1 MTGALA
7 HAGAIDTLTAQQK
20 HASATSATN
29 VFIEAGPGTGKTTV
43 SAQRFGVHRFAA
55 EHRHDPRA
63 VVAVSFTRAATY
75 NLRRRVQRLW
85 GTEALAWPHRIV
97 TLDTVMSDLLHDLLR
112 EGLLEWP
119 NANTLWPD
127 GDVML
132 DVRDSWASCG
142 GTVSTRSIYQLSL
155 RGRAL
160 HTTRLFAERYANR
173 VPATSIV
180 PLMLQGICTHDD
192 VRSILEQALAL
203 PDCAARIQ
211 ERLGQ
216 QLRALVVDEVFD
228 ANELDIAII
237 EAAIAAG
244 VGVTLVGDP
253 WQALYLFRGATPHVI
268 PDLLARN
275 GISTLPLTRSFR
287 WQTAEQAT
295 LADELRAGTGVILP
309 TDPDD
314 MDVVIALWWKD
325 LWNVGGGVL
334 PLAYHSFKGGYE
346 EAAATLLLN
355 HVTRNILDLD
365 ATYLTDALTA
375 LNIQDKDIPRQLEPE
390 FQSVIETLK
399 PGTAAA
405 VKAAYLQLVAVINSV
420 SARTLRAPHA
430 AHTSRLAAL
439 QSRMTHAGRPVP
451 GLTTH
456 QAKGGEWEIVGVSLR
471 DAERKA
477 LGAGLTV
484 TEDLHRK
491 IYVASTRARSRTIEV
506 FPATSPGRSAE
517 RAAPPTRRREGVI
530 PDGMTRARGGA

>member
-20 HASATSATN
+20 HASATSTTN

-43 SAQRFGVHRFAA
+43 SAQRFGVYRFAA
-55 EHRHDPRA
+55 EYRHDPRA

-75 NLRRRVQRLW
+75 NLRRRVKRLF

-97 TLDTVMSDLLHDLLR
+97 TLDTIMSDLLHDLLR
-112 EGLLEWP
+112 QGLIQWP
-119 NANTLWPD
+119 DAKTLWP
-127 GDVML
+127 GGNITL

-142 GTVSTRSIYQLSL
+142 GTTGTKSIYWLE
-155 RGRAL
+155 L
-160 HTTRLFAERYANR
+160 HGNAVVIKTGYDSAFRNR
-173 VPATSIV
+173 VPAVNIQ
-180 PLMLQGICTHDD
+180 PLMRQGICTHDD
-192 VRSILEQALAL
+192 IRTLLGLAL
-203 PDCAARIQ
+203 KLPQCATRVQ

-237 EAAIAAG
+237 EAAIASG
-244 VGVTLVGDP
+244 VAVTLVGDP
-253 WQALYLFRGATPHVI
+253 WQALYLFRGAKPHVV
-268 PDLLARN
+268 PDLLTRN
-275 GISTLPLTRSFR
+275 SIPTLPLTHSFR
-287 WQTAEQAT
+287 WQTEEQTT
-295 LADELRAGTGVILP
+295 LANDLRNSAGVILP

-314 MDVVIALWWKD
+314 MDVVIALRWKD

-365 ATYLTDALTA
+365 ATYLTDALSA
-375 LNIQDKDIPRQLEPE
+375 LNIQDRDVPRQLESDL
-390 FQSVIETLK
+390 QSVIETLK

-405 VKAAYLQLVAVINSV
+405 VKAAYLELVAVIGTV
-420 SARTLRAPHA
+420 SARTLRAPHS
-430 AHTSRLAAL
+430 AHTSRLTML
-439 QSRMTHAGRPVP
+439 QFRMTHAGRPVP

-456 QAKGGEWEIVGVSLR
+456 QAKGGEWDIVGVALR
-471 DAERKA
+471 DTERKA
-477 LGAGLTV
+477 LGAGLQV

-491 IYVASTRARSRTIEV
+491 IYVATTRARYRTIEV
-506 FPATSPGRSAE
+506 FPA
-517 RAAPPTRRREGVI
+517 APLPVKG
-530 PDGMTRARGGA
+530 RARKATAP